1 MSTKLNPALP
11 RLKVLSVNYAQ
22 LSFSDLLALNNEEL
36 GELDIAYV
44 NLVCASG
51 LPGTQNLNIKAHLDI
66 LDRAAEQVEYNTQR
80 CRWFKD
86 HPQKYNHSFN
96 LFRIHVMVSVLQRD
110 FGVYYNPRCIPEDST
125 LYPED
130 VFLHGILGGT
140 GGTCASLPVIYTAVG
155 RRLNYPLKLVTAA
168 CHLFFRWD
176 DPNGEKF
183 NICASNNSGFDNPD
197 DNHFRTGRYPITP
210 KQEQEGRFLISLSP
224 RQELAQFLAQRGYC
238 WLDLGNYK
246 EAALSFVQ
254 ASALDLENKLAA
266 AVAANI
272 LNKWHQSLK
281 SQLPPYFP
289 LLDIKLPPRRFPSI
303 PQWVESQFISL
314 ETLQKVLTEPQYQG
328 WWELLRQFPDARAS
342 SVPRQIRIELAQ

>member
-1 MSTKLNPALP
+1 MSTKLNPPLP

-44 NLVCASG
+44 NLICASG

-66 LDRAAEQVEYNTQR
+66 VDRAAEQVEYNTQR

-86 HPQKYNHSFN
+86 RPQKYNYSFN
-96 LFRIHVMVSVLQRD
+96 LFRIHVMVSVLQRN

-168 CHLFFRWD
+168 CHLFCRWD

-183 NICASNNSGFDNPD
+183 NICGSNNSGFDNPD
-197 DNHFRTGRYPITP
+197 DDHFRTGRYPITP
-210 KQEQEGRFLISLSP
+210 KQEQEGRFLISSITTTRISSIFSTKGLL
-224 RQELAQFLAQRGYC
+224 LAGFGKLQR
-238 WLDLGNYK
+238 
-246 EAALSFVQ
+246 S
-254 ASALDLENKLAA
+254 S
-266 AVAANI
+266 
-272 LNKWHQSLK
+272 SL
-281 SQLPPYFP
+281 FC
-289 LLDIKLPPRRFPSI
+289 
-303 PQWVESQFISL
+303 
-314 ETLQKVLTEPQYQG
+314 
-328 WWELLRQFPDARAS
+328 S
-342 SVPRQIRIELAQ
+342 SKRIGFGE